1 MTVQCIQAC
10 VSFNPYEF
18 SENWDCLYFFKGQ
31 KHNAYDYRDAGS
43 ELHHTLG
50 SNAIVFRKNIFFV
63 NRGLEHVV
71 GNFATTLFII
81 PFIGIGVIILFIFIK
96 GLS

>member
-1 MTVQCIQAC
+1 M
-10 VSFNPYEF
+10 
-18 SENWDCLYFFKGQ
+18 YFFKGQ

-71 GNFATTLFII
+71 GNFATTLFI
-81 PFIGIGVIILFIFIK
+81 GIGVIILFIFIK